1 MATTTE
7 VLLLFDFFFNICL
20 YYMPNK
26 NKNNISNCVV
36 PLLLALFLIYVF
48 LKPKYEMMNERD
60 FDGPYWATS
69 NKQFSDASNPFL
81 SYKSNSLKLSN
92 NITSYIVK
100 TNNGFGLKNI
110 YDGNVFNIDAK
121 IRSTMVNSND
131 IITDGTYQ
139 KLRKARWVDFF
150 SKFENTPGEIG
161 YTIVIKDGKDVIQRN
176 GTNRHLRI
184 VNGVLKEHVKVN
196 NDTLVLTEV

>member
-1 MATTTE
+1 
-7 VLLLFDFFFNICL
+7 
-20 YYMPNK
+20 MPNK

-48 LKPKYEMMNERD
+48 LKPKYEMMKENQV
-60 FDGPYWATS
+60 FDGPYWGEKIS
-69 NKQFSDASNPFL
+69 NKQFSDAFSYESNYSKP
-81 SYKSNSLKLSN
+81 SN
-92 NITSYIVK
+92 NIKSYIVK
-100 TNNGFGLKNI
+100 TNNGVGLKNI
-110 YDGNVFNIDAK
+110 FDGNVFNMDAK